1 MQSTCIVCH
10 DLQTRHVHVLQCMKT
25 NIRDQLKL
33 HVLVID
39 HENLLNDFFESE
51 DIIKL
56 IWRKA

>member
-1 MQSTCIVCH
+1 MHCMPWFANKACACITMYENKY
-10 DLQTRHVHVLQCMKT
+10 Q
-25 NIRDQLKL
+25 DQLKL